1 MYSIIAKHILYPIGE
16 TFLGT
21 KMLRY
26 LKELEKTQWW
36 SLERLQELQN
46 EKLRALIKHA
56 YENAPYYH
64 CLFQERGLTD
74 KDIQTVEDL
83 PKLPVLTKN
92 DIRQNFADL
101 IAKDSSKRKPF
112 LNATGGSTGE
122 PLKYYID
129 MEVTS
134 ISWAGM
140 LRGWEWA
147 GYKLGDKRTTIAGSS
162 LVTDKP
168 TFNKRARNLIE
179 RNLKLSAL
187 DMSKERMASYTRK
200 ITSYKPKFLRGYP
213 SAIYVFADYLRE
225 KGINSIQPKA
235 IFTTAEMLL
244 PQHREVIEKQ
254 FGCKVFDQYGC
265 YDGGLQAME
274 CSEHCGFHISVERA
288 IVEFVDEEKKPASVG
303 CSGEILATDLY
314 NYAMPFIRYAV
325 GDVGT
330 LAREQCPC
338 GRGLP
343 LMKSIEGRTTDLIV
357 FSDGSTVPG
366 PVLVDLFQNFQYIK
380 QYQVIQD
387 ATDHLLIKVVT
398 RESYTDKDTAHF
410 LGTLKDHL
418 SERAEIEVQFVDEIP
433 TTKAGK
439 WRFIISKIT
448 EETAGLH

>member
-26 LKELEKTQWW
+26 LKELEETQWW

-56 YENAPYYH
+56 YENVPYYRRI
-64 CLFQERGLTD
+64 FEERGLTD

-112 LNATGGSTGE
+112 LNATAGSTGE

-129 MEVTS
+129 MEVAS

-147 GYKLGDKRTTIAGSS
+147 GYKLGDKRATIAGSS

-168 TFNKRARNLIE
+168 AFNKRARNLIE

-187 DMSKERMASYTRK
+187 DMSKERMASYTIK
-200 ITSYKPKFLRGYP
+200 ITSYKSKFLRGYP
-213 SAIYVFADYLRE
+213 SAIYVFAEFLRE

-274 CSEHCGFHISVERA
+274 CSEHCGFHISVEKV
-288 IVEFVDEEKKPASVG
+288 IMEFVDEDNKPVPAG

-314 NYAMPFIRYAV
+314 NYTMPFIRYAV
-325 GDVGT
+325 GDMGVF
-330 LAREQCPC
+330 ADEQCSC

-343 LMKSIEGRTTDLIV
+343 LMKSLEGRTTDLIV
-357 FSDGSTVPG
+357 FNNGVTLSG
-366 PVLVDLFQNFQYIK
+366 PALTLVFKDCHIR
-380 QYQVIQD
+380 QYQVIQEAKD
-387 ATDHLLIKVVT
+387 KLVIKVIKAEHYSD
-398 RESYTDKDTAHF
+398 RDTEHF
-410 LGTLKDHL
+410 LGIIKAHAG
-418 SERAEIEVQFVDEIP
+418 EGVEIETYFVDEIP

>member
-1 MYSIIAKHILYPIGE
+1 M
-16 TFLGT
+16 
-21 KMLRY
+21 
-26 LKELEKTQWW
+26 
-36 SLERLQELQN
+36 
-46 EKLRALIKHA
+46 
-56 YENAPYYH
+56 
-64 CLFQERGLTD
+64 
-74 KDIQTVEDL
+74 
-83 PKLPVLTKN
+83 TKN

-122 PLKYYID
+122 PLQYYID

-134 ISWAGM
+134 ISWAGI

-147 GYKLGDKRTTIAGSS
+147 GYKLGDKRATIAGSS

-168 TFNKRARNLIE
+168 AFNKRARNLIE
-179 RNLKLSAL
+179 RNQPFSAVHM
-187 DMSKERMASYTRK
+187 DEERMASYARR
-200 ITSYKPKFLRGYP
+200 IASYKPKFLRGYP

-225 KGINSIQPKA
+225 KGITSIQPKA

-244 PQHREVIEKQ
+244 PQHRQVIEKQ

-274 CSEHCGFHISVERA
+274 CSEHCGFHISVEKV
-288 IVEFVDEEKKPASVG
+288 IMEFVDEDKRPVPAG

-314 NYAMPFIRYAV
+314 SYAMPFIRYAV
-325 GDVGT
+325 GDMGA
-330 LAREQCPC
+330 LADEQCSC

-343 LMKSIEGRTTDLIV
+343 LMKSLEGRTTDLIV
-357 FSDGSTVPG
+357 FNNGVTLSG
-366 PVLVDLFQNFQYIK
+366 PALTLVFKDCHIR
-380 QYQVIQD
+380 QYQVIQEAKD
-387 ATDHLLIKVVT
+387 KLVIKVIKAEHYSD
-398 RESYTDKDTAHF
+398 RDTEHF
-410 LGTLKDHL
+410 LGIIKAHAG
-418 SERAEIEVQFVDEIP
+418 EGVEIETQFVDEIP